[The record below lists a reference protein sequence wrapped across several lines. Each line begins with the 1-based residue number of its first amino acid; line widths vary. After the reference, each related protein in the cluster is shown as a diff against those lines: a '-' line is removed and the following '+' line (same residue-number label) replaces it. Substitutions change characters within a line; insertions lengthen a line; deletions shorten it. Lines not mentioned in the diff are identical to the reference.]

1 MKKTILC
8 ILLSLVFAAG
18 AVFGETL
25 DRAWIIERNTGSVST
40 MKQLK
45 NPSVEPGDVL
55 HILLSADNLRAKWGE
70 GFVQWQYQY
79 EAANEKTIWSSDFIP
94 YKQQVSGNTWDY
106 LQVMNITVPEN
117 MPDGKY
123 KLGFTVL
130 DYHTK
135 TEYRGWVDFTV
146 GKKAETAAA
155 SAPKTEPSVETEP
168 DEPSRETEYT
178 VWIEDVELKLTAV
191 EKNSNRLTFRFTG
204 TNHGSEEINLRVY
217 SYTTRIIDGNGTEYT
232 FNDTDGSGKL
242 STGTT
247 FAPGIPMQADVYFRK
262 PATNADS
269 IALLYI
275 AFYYI
280 DDVLE
285 LRSIPIPWP

>member
-8 ILLSLVFAAG
+8 VLLSLVFAAG
-18 AVFGETL
+18 AVFGESL

-55 HILLSADNLRAKWGE
+55 HVLLSADNLRAKWGE
-70 GFVQWQYQY
+70 GFVQWRYQY
-79 EAANEKTIWSSDFIP
+79 ETANEKTIWSSDVIP
-94 YKQQVSGNTWDY
+94 YKQNVSGDAWDF
-106 LQVMNITVPEN
+106 LQVMNITIPNSMPE
-117 MPDGKY
+117 GEY
-123 KLGFTVL
+123 KLGFIVL
-130 DYHTK
+130 DYHSQ

-146 GKKAETAAA
+146 GETTETAAIDEE
-155 SAPKTEPSVETEP
+155 SAVETGP
-168 DEPSRETEYT
+168 DEPVGQTEYT

-204 TNHGSEEINLRVY
+204 TNHGDEELNLRVY
-217 SYTTRIIDGNGTEYT
+217 SYTTRIIDGNGVEYT

-262 PATNADS
+262 PATNAES